1 MTETNLVSYLL
12 ECGVS
17 DDNAILLAKECFQQ
31 EPPKAL
37 IPPEI
42 LMLNYDFGIEECINY
57 ADILDAF
64 FESEAAENNH
74 LSQDCESISRVI
86 ECPMC
91 GEHTEVESNSEAGM
105 FIFAHQVLHQFEL
118 NFSLI
123 ESWDKGDVKGAGD

>member
-1 MTETNLVSYLL
+1 MTETDLVLYLL

-17 DDNAILLAKECFQQ
+17 DDNAILLAKECFEQ

-42 LMLNYDFGIEECINY
+42 LMLNYDFGIQECINY
-57 ADILDAF
+57 ADIIEAF
-64 FESEAAENNH
+64 FESEAADNH
-74 LSQDCESISRVI
+74 LSHDYESVSRAI
-86 ECPMC
+86 GCPIC
-91 GEHTEVESNSEAGM
+91 GEHTEVESNFEAGM

-123 ESWDKGDVKGAGD
+123 ESWDKGGFRGAGD